1 MKVFKAD
8 LHIHTVL
15 SPCGS
20 LEMSPVNIVHAALN
34 QQLDI
39 IGITDHNST
48 RQCRQVVLTAEQA
61 GITVFTGVEITTREE
76 VHCLAFFENMDI
88 LDIFQ
93 QYLDEHLPKVKNN
106 PDLFGYQL
114 VVDENESIVYEE
126 ETLLITGLY
135 RGINEIEKE
144 VHRLGGIFI
153 PAHID
158 KQKYSLTSQ
167 LGFIPADLKA
177 DALELSKF
185 TSTEKFLS
193 SYPQLV
199 NTTFIRN
206 SDAHQPEHIGSSHT
220 FYRMYAPSFEEFRM
234 ALHHKDGREVIAA

>member
-1 MKVFKAD
+1 MKIFKAD
-8 LHIHTVL
+8 LHIHTIL

-20 LEMSPVNIVHAALN
+20 LEMSPVNIVDAALN
-34 QQLDI
+34 QKLDI

-48 RQCRQVVLTAEQA
+48 RQCRQIVRTAEQA

-76 VHCLAFFENMDI
+76 VHCLAFFENLDI
-88 LDIFQ
+88 LDTFQ
-93 QYLDEHLPKVKNN
+93 QYLDEHLPKIKNN
-106 PDLFGYQL
+106 PDLFGYQV

-126 ETLLITGLY
+126 EYLLITGLNK
-135 RGINEIEKE
+135 GINEIEKE

-167 LGFIPADLKA
+167 LGFIPTDLPV

-193 SYPQLV
+193 SYPKLV

-206 SDAHQPEHIGSSHT
+206 SDAHQPEHIGSSYT